1 MSASG
6 QLCKGLTTTFALTLL
21 QTQTCAAALAILS
34 LGWVRQYLG
43 CRRLA
48 STQCLLATV
57 IIRFICLCRGRSAEM
72 PQDAIQALDVALKH
86 AAMMSPI
93 LVPVA
98 RAFFNPGTARTLGAG
113 AEVRHWFTP
122 SYLPLV

>member
-1 MSASG
+1 
-6 QLCKGLTTTFALTLL
+6 
-21 QTQTCAAALAILS
+21 
-34 LGWVRQYLG
+34 
-43 CRRLA
+43 
-48 STQCLLATV
+48 
-57 IIRFICLCRGRSAEM
+57 M

-113 AEVRHWFTP
+113 AEVGQWLLNPTCRGSGRCGRDCQRQLACSSFMT
-122 SYLPLV
+122 